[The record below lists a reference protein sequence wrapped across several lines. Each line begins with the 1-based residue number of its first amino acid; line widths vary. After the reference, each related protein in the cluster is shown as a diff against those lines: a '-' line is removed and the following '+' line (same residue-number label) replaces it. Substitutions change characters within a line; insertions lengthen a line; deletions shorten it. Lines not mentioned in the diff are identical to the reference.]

1 MGSNFR
7 IRRSPLKLLENDLQI
22 VERNI
27 DSSINEI
34 KLLRDRIADEEAGV
48 ADYSQQA
55 EELRKAIARLKEVRA
70 AGAGLMVFP
79 VTSFGVKGEWIRPTG
94 FYDSRVIIRR
104 NAMKDW
110 KQRSDDD
117 AGKFNDEKFENG
129 GKLDPASAQRWGDRA
144 RDLKAEAEQEVIA
157 QRDARDEAERLLRAA
172 QAAVDTYGRLRQ
184 EATRMV
190 RASAMTAGE
199 RAGYV

>member
-1 MGSNFR
+1 MQEQPYKRAIPS
-7 IRRSPLKLLENDLQI
+7 LLPI
-22 VERNI
+22 FERFLFGPEG
-27 DSSINEI
+27 DS
-34 KLLRDRIADEEAGV
+34 D
-48 ADYSQQA
+48 
-55 EELRKAIARLKEVRA
+55 
-70 AGAGLMVFP
+70 
-79 VTSFGVKGEWIRPTG
+79 
-94 FYDSRVIIRR
+94 
-104 NAMKDW
+104 MKDW

-129 GKLDPASAQRWGDRA
+129 GRLDPASAQRWGDRA